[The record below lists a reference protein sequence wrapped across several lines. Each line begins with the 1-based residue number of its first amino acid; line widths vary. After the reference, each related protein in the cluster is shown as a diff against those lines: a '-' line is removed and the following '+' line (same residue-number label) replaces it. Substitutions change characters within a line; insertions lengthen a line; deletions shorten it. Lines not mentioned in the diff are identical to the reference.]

1 MSDRSPTSGPVI
13 VVGVDGSDPS
23 RDALRWAAG
32 QARVTGATLRAIMTW
47 NVPMINY
54 GAAMPGSIEADVS
67 RDCKEA
73 LDQALAD
80 VLGPDPSIK
89 VVADVVEGHP
99 ADVLVRAAEEAE
111 LLVVG
116 SRGHGAFK
124 GMFLG
129 SVSSHCVSHS
139 PCPVVVVRHHSSD
152 S

>member
-1 MSDRSPTSGPVI
+1 MSDPNTSSGPVI

-23 RDALRWAAG
+23 KDALRWAAG
-32 QARVTGATLRAIMTW
+32 QAGLTGATLRAIMTW
-47 NVPMINY
+47 HVPMINY
-54 GAAMPGSIEADVS
+54 GAAMPASIEADVS

-73 LDQALAD
+73 LDQALTD
-80 VLGPDPSIK
+80 VLGAAPSIR
-89 VVADVVEGHP
+89 VTADVVEGHP
-99 ADVLVRAAEEAE
+99 AEVLVRAAEKAE

-129 SVSSHCVSHS
+129 SVSTHCVSHAQ
-139 PCPVVVVRHHSSD
+139 CPVVVVRHRSSD

>member
-1 MSDRSPTSGPVI
+1 MSDPVSDSGPVI
-13 VVGVDGSDPS
+13 VVGVDGSDAS
-23 RDALRWAAG
+23 KDALRWAG
-32 QARVTGATLRAIMTW
+32 HQAELTGATLRAITTW

-73 LDQALAD
+73 LDQAIRE
-80 VLGPDPSIK
+80 VLGPAPSAK

-99 ADVLVRAAEEAE
+99 AEVLVGAAHDAE

-129 SVSSHCVSHS
+129 SVSTHCVSHAA
-139 PCPVVVVRHHSSD
+139 CPVVVVRHQPD
-152 S
+152 T

>member
-1 MSDRSPTSGPVI
+1 MSDHSTISGPVI
-13 VVGVDGSDPS
+13 VVGVDGSDAS

-32 QARVTGATLRAIMTW
+32 QAAVTGATLWAITTW
-47 NVPMINY
+47 HIPMINY
-54 GAAMPGSIEADVS
+54 GAAMPGSIEADVT
-67 RDCKEA
+67 RDSKEA
-73 LDQALAD
+73 LDQALSE
-80 VLGPDPSIK
+80 VVGPEPSIK

-129 SVSSHCVSHS
+129 SVSTHCVSHAS
-139 PCPVVVVRHHSSD
+139 CPVVVVRHRGSNE
-152 S
+152 

>member
-1 MSDRSPTSGPVI
+1 MSDPNTTSGPVI
-13 VVGVDGSDPS
+13 VVGVDGSDS
-23 RDALRWAAG
+23 SKDALRWAAG
-32 QARVTGATLRAIMTW
+32 QARLTGATLRAITAW
-47 NVPMINY
+47 SVPMMNY

-67 RDCKEA
+67 RDCREA

-80 VLGPDPSIK
+80 ALGAAPSIK
-89 VVADVVEGHP
+89 VAADVVEGHP

-129 SVSSHCVSHS
+129 SVSNHCVSHA
-139 PCPVVVVRHHSSD
+139 PCPVVVVRYRSSD
-152 S
+152 A